1 MASSANPS
9 ALYND
14 AILDEYG
21 QAYQPA
27 LGPTWHHCV
36 SIRLTMNTTLIATS
50 SEGAAAATDGQQQAI
65 KQKYVSI
72 TKSPICGPHS
82 VPFMITAAGL
92 AVVPRT
98 GDTTTGYVGAK

>member
-1 MASSANPS
+1 MASAANPS

-14 AILDEYG
+14 AILDEHG

-36 SIRLTMNTTLIATS
+36 SIRLTMNTTLLPP
-50 SEGAAAATDGQQQAI
+50 EGGVAAADGQQMV
-65 KQKYVSI
+65 KQKYVSV

-82 VPFMITAAGL
+82 VPFIITAAGL
-92 AVVPRT
+92 AVSTVNSTPT
-98 GDTTTGYVGAK
+98 SK